1 MVKAPEI
8 LYSMVNMKLRDCYD
22 SFEDYCQ
29 GEDVDGTE
37 IEAILGSAGYHYNK
51 EINQFR

>member
-1 MVKAPEI
+1 MVKDPEI

-37 IEAILGSAGYHYNK
+37 IEVILGSAGHRHKN
-51 EINQFR
+51 EIKQLR